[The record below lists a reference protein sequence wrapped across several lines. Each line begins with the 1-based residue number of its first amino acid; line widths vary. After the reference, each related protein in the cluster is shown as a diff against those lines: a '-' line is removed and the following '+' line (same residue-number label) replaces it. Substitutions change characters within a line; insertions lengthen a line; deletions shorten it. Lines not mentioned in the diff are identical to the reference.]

1 MILTD
6 KERGFEMSNLMTTK
20 QLAEKLQ
27 VAEITIRKWRE
38 TGLPFVKLGRAVRFE
53 PEAVNE
59 WIKAQNKAV
68 KQ

>member
-1 MILTD
+1 MN
-6 KERGFEMSNLMTTK
+6 NLMTTK
-20 QLAEKLQ
+20 QLADKLQ

-59 WIKAQNKAV
+59 WIKQQNKVV
-68 KQ
+68 KE

>member
-6 KERGFEMSNLMTTK
+6 SERGLKMNNLMTTK
-20 QLAEKLQ
+20 QLADKLQ

-59 WIKAQNKAV
+59 WIKQQNKE
-68 KQ
+68 